1 MSHFLQI
8 WALLVPW
15 TRNHNNY
22 SHLGSICLTSC
33 CAVVIMACCI
43 LSLSDDG
50 QNAAAAGSAN
60 GVGDNVEASGKVEK
74 PKVAETAAAQEG
86 TYHREFA
93 VLV

>member
-1 MSHFLQI
+1 
-8 WALLVPW
+8 
-15 TRNHNNY
+15 
-22 SHLGSICLTSC
+22 
-33 CAVVIMACCI
+33 MACCI

-86 TYHREFA
+86 TYRR
-93 VLV
+93 